1 MRWSSDGEGSHWPSG
16 APSNHFH
23 GQVKGPGLNL
33 MLPFGFHLS
42 LLKKHHWLYLQPWD
56 QGKDVELLFIKGLL
70 AARLCARYVTYAIP
84 HKLPTKLQS
93 RYAHLIL

>member
-1 MRWSSDGEGSHWPSG
+1 
-16 APSNHFH
+16 
-23 GQVKGPGLNL
+23 

-84 HKLPTKLQS
+84 HKLPTKLRS